1 MMMKSQKFETVQ
13 DYMASLPEDSQRII
27 KLLRSFL
34 KKELPDADEVISY
47 NMPAFK
53 KEGIVIWYAAFKDHI
68 SIFPRTSKMKS
79 LAAYQGGTGTVK
91 FPKGEPLPFDV
102 IAEFVQFR
110 IRELQKKSK
119 QKKVSVKRATKKS

>member
-13 DYMASLPEDSQRII
+13 DYITSLPADSQRII

-53 KEGIVIWYAAFKDHI
+53 KEDIVIWYAAFNDHI

-79 LAAYQGGTGTVK
+79 LAAYEGGKGTVK
-91 FPKGEPLPFDV
+91 FPKGEPLPFDL

-110 IRELQKKSK
+110 IRSFKKNQSK
-119 QKKVSVKRATKKS
+119 KKYR